1 PPTGVSTSR
10 QPALPIAGGIA
21 EQRFGLIE
29 IRTTPRVVVRTGTAQ
44 YKRGLL
50 PLLEHEVGDRTVGIL
65 LERHR
70 SGQTKTQPR
79 SIEAGHAPRNVGF
92 VTSPGI
98 IKGGAALQAKRDLAP
113 DHTHSSDQFVR
124 HSASACDRHIIFY
137 LSHAII
143 VHETAY
149 KDVGVGPIELLV
161 TKSLARLGDL

>member
-1 PPTGVSTSR
+1 
-10 QPALPIAGGIA
+10 
-21 EQRFGLIE
+21 
-29 IRTTPRVVVRTGTAQ
+29 
-44 YKRGLL
+44 
-50 PLLEHEVGDRTVGIL
+50 LLEHEVGDRTVGIL

-124 HSASACDRHIIFY
+124 PSPTACDRHIIFY

-161 TKSLARLGDL
+161 TKSLARRGDLKTSTFRVVQDRREDTRGVKLRQTQPIDGSVHSYQCRRTQI